1 MLPLAFLFSLTLTL
15 PAIKAKSQMPT
26 IEIECSNT
34 VHYSKSVEVT
44 DEQAARYREAFD
56 KQDKQEVQR
65 WLDEWIDTRYDVQ
78 DAGEYDIL
86 NTSIDD
92 EPLYL

>member
-1 MLPLAFLFSLTLTL
+1 
-15 PAIKAKSQMPT
+15 MPI
-26 IEIECSNT
+26 IEIECSRT
-34 VHYSKSVEVT
+34 VRYSKNVEVT

-56 KQDKQEVQR
+56 NQDKRGVQES
-65 WLDEWIDTRYDVQ
+65 LEEWIDTRYDVL
-78 DAGEYDIL
+78 DADEFEIL